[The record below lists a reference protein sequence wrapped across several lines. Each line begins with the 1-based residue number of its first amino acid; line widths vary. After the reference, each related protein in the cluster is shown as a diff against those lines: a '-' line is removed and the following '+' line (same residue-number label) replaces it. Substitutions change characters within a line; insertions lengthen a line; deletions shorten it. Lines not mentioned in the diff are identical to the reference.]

1 MLTLHDLEIQAMIY
15 NELVVTFRIW
25 TRPSNMSLRISSDLL
40 NAERGGVPY
49 MGYMNICHGIALT
62 VFEVLDP
69 YKGYHFCPG
78 LHSVPSVTLRQ
89 AI

>member
-1 MLTLHDLEIQAMIY
+1 MLTLHDLQIQAMIY

-49 MGYMNICHGIALT
+49 MGYMSVCHGISLT

-69 YKGYHFCPG
+69 YK
-78 LHSVPSVTLRQ
+78 V
-89 AI
+89 